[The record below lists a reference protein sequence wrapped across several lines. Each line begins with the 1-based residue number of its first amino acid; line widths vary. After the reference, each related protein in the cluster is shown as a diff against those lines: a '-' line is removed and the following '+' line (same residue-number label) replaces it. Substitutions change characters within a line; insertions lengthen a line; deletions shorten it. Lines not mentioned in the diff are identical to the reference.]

1 MLAIYKKEL
10 RAYLHS
16 MIGFVF
22 VAFFLAI
29 IGIYYFAYNLYS
41 GYGNFEYAL
50 DGATFV
56 FVILVPVITMR
67 IVAEEKK
74 QKTDQLLYTSPIP
87 VWKIMLGKYLAVLT
101 LFGVV
106 LAVCCVYPLLLQ
118 LYGDV
123 ALKSAYCAIFGFALM
138 GAAFLAIGLFIS
150 SLTESQV
157 LAAVITFLVLLLGN
171 LMGSLT
177 SMISEGA
184 TANFV
189 MLLVC
194 LVLLCVLLYILM
206 KNVFVSVGI
215 AVIGAAALTFLYI
228 KNNAVLEGA
237 MAKILD
243 WFSTSERY
251 NNFQIGIL
259 DLNSVLYYVSLIAIF
274 LFITIQH
281 TNQTMM
287 DRSSSGRMFRTT
299 VSILL
304 TAILVIVNLGAGK
317 LDWNVDLSQD
327 SWFSITK
334 ETKEYVKDLKQNIII
349 YQVVSEGNEDQ
360 ILEKILQKYEKAS
373 SHIKVQTKD
382 QVKNPG
388 FVTKYTSEELAENSC
403 IVVNEDTGAYKVVAA
418 GDMYQTDFD
427 YETYQ
432 STTTGIDMEGLLTSA
447 IAAVTSDNLPVVYQE
462 TSHGENEF
470 GSLASSAVTKMNVTL
485 KTFSSLTESIPEDCD
500 VLIINGPTTDFSE
513 SEAKA
518 IQEYLSTGGNA
529 ILTVNYD
536 VEGEMPNY
544 ESILKNYHLKVN
556 EGVVAEKEGYY
567 VQSASP
573 FYLVPSV
580 GSDSNTV
587 GSIEKTIISPAS
599 KGLTIEDYED
609 ENLTVTSILDTSDDA
624 YSKTANEFETYSY
637 ENGDIKGP
645 FSLGAAITDARN
657 SDEGKVVVL
666 GSAYLFEDAIN
677 QYGQFGNLEILSNSI
692 GWMADMESSISIP
705 AKTVDVS
712 YLTVTNP
719 IPLAVL
725 VVFII
730 PGVLMITGFVIWLR
744 RRRA

>member
-1 MLAIYKKEL
+1 MFAIYKKEL
-10 RAYLHS
+10 RSYLHS

-41 GYGNFEYAL
+41 GYGNFEYVL
-50 DGATFV
+50 DGASFV
-56 FVILVPVITMR
+56 FIILVPVITMR
-67 IVAEEKK
+67 LVAEEKK

-106 LAVCCVYPLLLQ
+106 LAFCCVYPLLLQ
-118 LYGDV
+118 IYGDV
-123 ALKSAYCAIFGFALM
+123 ALKTAYCAILGFALM

-171 LMGSLT
+171 LMSSLT

-194 LVLLCVLLYILM
+194 LALLCVLLYVLM
-206 KNVFVSVGI
+206 RNVFISAGT
-215 AVIGAAALTFLYI
+215 AVIGAAALTFLFVK
-228 KNNAVLEGA
+228 KNAMLEGA
-237 MAKILD
+237 MANILD
-243 WFSTSERY
+243 WFSISERY

-259 DLNSVLYYVSLIAIF
+259 DLNSVLYYVSLIVIV

-281 TNQTMM
+281 TNQTML

-299 VSILL
+299 TSILL

-317 LDWNVDLSQD
+317 LDLSVDLSQD

-334 ETKEYVKDLKQNIII
+334 DTKEYVKDLKQDITI

-360 ILEKILQKYEKAS
+360 ILEKVLKKYENAS
-373 SHIKVQTKD
+373 SHIKVQKKD

-388 FVTKYTSEELAENSC
+388 FVSQYTTEELAENSC
-403 IVVNEDTGAYKVVAA
+403 IVVNEDTGASKVVSSS
-418 GDMYQTDFD
+418 DMYQTDYD
-427 YETYQ
+427 YQTYQ

-462 TSHGENEF
+462 TSHGEIEF
-470 GSLASSAVTKMNVTL
+470 GTMASSAVTKMNVTL
-485 KTFSSLTESIPEDCD
+485 NTFSSLTESIPEDCD
-500 VLIINGPTTDFSE
+500 VLVINGPTTDFSE
-513 SEAKA
+513 SETKA
-518 IQEYLSTGGNA
+518 IQDYLNAGGDA
-529 ILTVNYD
+529 IFTVNYD
-536 VEGEMPNY
+536 VEGELPNY
-544 ESILKNYHLKVN
+544 ESILKNYYIKVN
-556 EGVVAEKEGYY
+556 NGVVAETEGYY
-567 VQSASP
+567 VQSISP

-580 GSDSNTV
+580 GSDENTV
-587 GSIEKTIISPAS
+587 GNIEKPVISPAS
-599 KGLTIEDYED
+599 KGLTIEDYDD
-609 ENLTVTSILDTSDDA
+609 ENLTVTSILDSSDGA
-624 YSKTANEFETYSY
+624 YAKTAKEIETYSY
-637 ENGDIKGP
+637 ENGDVKGP
-645 FSLGAAITDARN
+645 FSLGASITDNRN
-657 SDEGKVVVL
+657 SSESRVVVL
-666 GSAYLFEDAIN
+666 GSAYLFEDAMN
-677 QYGQFGNLEILSNSI
+677 QAGQFGNLEILSNSV
-692 GWMADMESSISIP
+692 GWMTDMESSISIP
-705 AKTVDVS
+705 AKTVNIS
-712 YLTVTNP
+712 YLAVTNP

>member
-1 MLAIYKKEL
+1 MFAIYKKEL
-10 RAYLHS
+10 RSYLHS

-41 GYGNFEYAL
+41 GYANFEYVL
-50 DGATFV
+50 DGASFV

-67 IVAEEKK
+67 MVAEEKK

-106 LAVCCVYPLLLQ
+106 LAFCCIYPLFLK
-118 LYGDV
+118 LYGEV
-123 ALKSAYCAIFGFALM
+123 QLQTAYCAILGFALM

-157 LAAVITFLVLLLGN
+157 LSAVITFLVLLLCN

-177 SMISEGA
+177 TMIAQGA

-194 LVLLCVLLYILM
+194 LVLVCVLLYFLM
-206 KNVFVSVGI
+206 KNVYVSAGV
-215 AVIGAAALTFLYI
+215 AVIGGAALTFIYI
-228 KNNAVLEGA
+228 KHNAMLEGA
-237 MAKILD
+237 MSKILD
-243 WFSTSERY
+243 WFSISERY

-259 DLNSVLYYVSLIAIF
+259 DLNSVLYYLSLIAIF

-281 TNQTMM
+281 TNQSMM

-299 VSILL
+299 ISILL
-304 TAILVIVNLGAGK
+304 TGILVVVNLGAAK

-334 ETKEYVKDLKQNIII
+334 ESKEYVKSLKNNITI
-349 YQVVSEGNEDQ
+349 YQVVSEGNEDE
-360 ILEKILQKYEKAS
+360 ILVKVLEKYDKAS
-373 SHIKVQTKD
+373 SHIKVQKKD

-388 FVTKYTSEELAENSC
+388 FVAKYTSEELTENSC
-403 IVVNEDTGAYKVVAA
+403 IVVNEDTEAYKVVSAA
-418 GDMYQTDFD
+418 DMYQTDFN

-447 IAAVTSDNLPVVYQE
+447 IQAVTSDDIPVVYQE
-462 TSHGENEF
+462 TGHGENEF

-485 KTFSSLTESIPEDCD
+485 NTFSTLTDDIPEDCD
-500 VLIINGPTTDFSE
+500 VLVVNGPTTDFSE
-513 SEAKA
+513 AEAGK
-518 IQEYLSTGGNA
+518 IKEYLKNGGNA
-529 ILTVNYD
+529 IFAVNYE
-536 VEGEMPNY
+536 VQGELPNY
-544 ESILKNYHLKVN
+544 ESILSDYHVKVN
-556 EGVVAEKEGYY
+556 KGVVAETEGYY

-573 FYLVPSV
+573 FYLVPDV
-580 GSDSNTV
+580 GSDANTV
-587 GSIEKTIISPAS
+587 GTIEKPVISPAS

-609 ENLTVTSILDTSDDA
+609 EDLTVTSILDTSEGA
-624 YSKTANEFETYSY
+624 YSKTAAEIETFSY

-645 FSLGAAITDARN
+645 FSLGAAITDAAA
-657 SDEGKVVVL
+657 GKVVVL
-666 GSAYLFEDAIN
+666 GSAYLFDDEMN

-692 GWMADMESSISIP
+692 GWMAQMSSSLSIP
-705 AKTVDVS
+705 VKSVNIA
-712 YLTVTNP
+712 YLSITNP

-725 VVFII
+725 VVFVI
-730 PGVLMITGFVIWLR
+730 PGVFMIAGFVIWLR